1 MRSSPDWRLQLGSHP
16 SARLLIIDPIQAF
29 LGPNVDMNRA
39 NEVRPILRKIGDV
52 AKRTGCAIV
61 LIGHLNKATGQQ
73 SGYRGLGSID
83 FTAGVRSVLVIG
95 KSKDDPNVRVLAHDK
110 SSLAPAGTSLAF
122 ILGDEEGFRWIG
134 DFDISAEELLS
145 GFEKKKESK
154 THGAKDLICR
164 MLAGGKEV
172 FSDEIDRAAL
182 EKGISSRTVRDAKKE
197 LGEALKS
204 KIGEGRRKV
213 FWME

>member
-1 MRSSPDWRLQLGSHP
+1 
-16 SARLLIIDPIQAF
+16 
-29 LGPNVDMNRA
+29 
-39 NEVRPILRKIGDV
+39 
-52 AKRTGCAIV
+52 
-61 LIGHLNKATGQQ
+61 
-73 SGYRGLGSID
+73 
-83 FTAGVRSVLVIG
+83 
-95 KSKDDPNVRVLAHDK
+95 
-110 SSLAPAGTSLAF
+110 
-122 ILGDEEGFRWIG
+122 
-134 DFDISAEELLS
+134 
-145 GFEKKKESK
+145 
-154 THGAKDLICR
+154 